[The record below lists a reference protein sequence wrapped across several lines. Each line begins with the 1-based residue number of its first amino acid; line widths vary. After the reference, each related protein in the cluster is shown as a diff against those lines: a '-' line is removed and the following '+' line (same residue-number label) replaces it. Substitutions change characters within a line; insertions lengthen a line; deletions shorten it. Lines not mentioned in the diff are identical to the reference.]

1 MLDKV
6 LIIANPTAGKEQADV
21 YAQSLQKVLQ
31 TTHQA
36 EADINYTEK
45 PGDATKWAALA
56 YQSGYDSVFAL
67 GGDGTVAEVVQG
79 LMQNEERP
87 NFGFIPL
94 GTVND
99 LARALG
105 YHLDPQQAVEAIKS
119 VRLSTLD
126 IGKVNNS
133 YFINVIAL
141 GPIAESVM
149 TTSIQD
155 KSKMGI
161 LAYVKDGIQGL
172 LSDDSMNLEIKDS
185 SGKIYH
191 IDTNLLL
198 IGLTNSVGSLER
210 VFPEA
215 TYNDG
220 LLHLIAT
227 KRSTPISTIEAG
239 LAVGFNNENSNSVL
253 KVNDKSF
260 YIRAKN
266 NEEFVTNIDG
276 DEGSKLPIHVEVIR
290 AALQVIIYK

>member
-1 MLDKV
+1 MFKRV
-6 LIIANPTAGKEQADV
+6 LIIANPTAGKEQAPN
-21 YAQSLQKVLQ
+21 YAKSLQGVIQ
-31 TTHQA
+31 TAHQA
-36 EADINYTEK
+36 QADINYTEK
-45 PGDATKWAALA
+45 PGDATEWAAQA

-105 YHLDPQQAVEAIKS
+105 YHMDPQQAVDAIKS

-126 IGKVNNS
+126 VGKVNDS
-133 YFINVIAL
+133 YFINVIAM
-141 GPIAESVM
+141 GPIASSVM
-149 TTSIQD
+149 TTSIED

-172 LSDDSMNLEIKDS
+172 LSDDSLNLEIKDS
-185 SGKIYH
+185 SGKTYQV
-191 IDTNLLL
+191 DTNLLL

-227 KRSTPISTIEAG
+227 KQSTPISTIEAG
-239 LAVGFNNENSNSVL
+239 LAVGFNNENSNTVL

-260 YIRAKN
+260 HIRSKD
-266 NEEFVTNIDG
+266 NEEVVTNIDG
-276 DEGSKLPIHVEVIR
+276 DEGAKLPITAEVMR